1 MKKKQIVSAL
11 LAAVL
16 MTGSLSSVASAADLD
31 SAITETVT
39 PRYEIAGNPLS
50 MITVNGTT
58 ITCRSSVSG
67 DAVKISCVMT
77 LEKYW
82 GLWIWNEVENATWTN
97 TVNLNNIDVRHYK
110 YNAESGTYRL
120 KTEFTLTDSKG
131 VSETITIYS
140 DEDTVS

>member
-50 MITVNGTT
+50 LITVNGTT

-67 DAVKISCVMT
+67 DAVEITCVTT

-82 GLWIWNEVENATWTN
+82 GLWIWNEVEDATWTD
-97 TVNLNNIDVRHYK
+97 TVNSNRLSVRRYK

-120 KTEFTLTDSKG
+120 KSEFTLTNSKG
-131 VSETITIYS
+131 ESETITIYS
-140 DEDTVS
+140 QEDTVS

>member
-16 MTGSLSSVASAADLD
+16 MTGSLSSVASATDLD

-39 PRYEIAGNPLS
+39 PRFEIAVNPLS
-50 MITVNGTT
+50 LITINGTT
-58 ITCRSSVSG
+58 ITCRSSVNG
-67 DAVKISCVMT
+67 DAVKISCVTT

-82 GLWIWNEVENATWTN
+82 GLWIWNEVENATWTD
-97 TVNLNNIDVRHYK
+97 TVNSTRLSARHYK

-120 KTEFTLTDSKG
+120 KSEFTLTDSKG